1 MISRLPPIHVGSEEG
16 VDIDYF
22 RGLHAQVTEKF
33 MRLCQEWEEK
43 SNKLEQEHTS
53 DDGTF
58 AEDVNVEDGKFKG
71 YY

>member
-1 MISRLPPIHVGSEEG
+1 
-16 VDIDYF
+16 
-22 RGLHAQVTEKF
+22 